1 MGIRFLL
8 GKYIILTL
16 LFNCWSGH
24 SQVCDLIQFTIVIFF
39 LSSLILWIFS
49 SYHWQV
55 WRAMYIDF
63 ADGGWKRRKA
73 STFNANLKIPPQPWG
88 FLDEFAMLN
97 YINIYFTYFICYS
110 HTCIC
115 NCTPVLQRSL
125 SYLDDM
131 LSFSYCCIS

>member
-1 MGIRFLL
+1 MGRIFLL
-8 GKYIILTL
+8 GKYTILTL
-16 LFNCWSGH
+16 LFNRWSSH
-24 SQVCDLIQFTIVIFF
+24 SQVCDLIQFTTVIFP
-39 LSSLILWIFS
+39 LWSLILWIFS

-55 WRAMYIDF
+55 WRAMYTDF
-63 ADGGWKRRKA
+63 LDAGWECRKA
-73 STFNANLKIPPQPWG
+73 STFHANLEIPPQPWG

-97 YINIYFTYFICYS
+97 YISIYFTSFICYS

-115 NCTPVLQRSL
+115 SCILVLQRSI